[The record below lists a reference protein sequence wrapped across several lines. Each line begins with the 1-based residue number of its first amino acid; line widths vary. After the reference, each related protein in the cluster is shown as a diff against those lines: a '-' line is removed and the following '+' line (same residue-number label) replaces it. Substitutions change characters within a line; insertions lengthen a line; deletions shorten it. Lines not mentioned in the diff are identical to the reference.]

1 MDPSDTV
8 LAYEQSGLDEPLG
21 QNPLVALTSSMDHVQ
36 QLEIIYR
43 EFPSKRCNLVK
54 RQLIDFNQLA
64 LCSLPRFQGNYKISH
79 VIFGPV
85 CCWWKGELCEAR
97 ITEWMDNKENLC
109 AANGTIVELFFL
121 LPPTIWIRGWQ
132 WKVHNSSSKSCAPLK
147 DAGPNQN
154 ASDRG
159 ATLVFLNV
167 CPDFGVPI
175 SLLLNTRA
183 SCCNVSDPKAWISAK
198 KTDSSRYECQLYPTA
213 ETCSWHFA
221 IVIKIYLRIFF
232 GETVTALYALQRF
245 ICCAFVCFFAY
256 FHHCEHVQFTFA
268 NCKGLCVDA
277 NSCWFFFF

>member
-1 MDPSDTV
+1 MVPS
-8 LAYEQSGLDEPLG
+8 LNFSFSP
-21 QNPLVALTSSMDHVQ
+21 PP
-36 QLEIIYR
+36 
-43 EFPSKRCNLVK
+43 PSE
-54 RQLIDFNQLA
+54 
-64 LCSLPRFQGNYKISH
+64 S
-79 VIFGPV
+79 
-85 CCWWKGELCEAR
+85 
-97 ITEWMDNKENLC
+97 
-109 AANGTIVELFFL
+109 
-121 LPPTIWIRGWQ
+121 RGWQ

-213 ETCSWHFA
+213 ETCSCHFA
-221 IVIKIYLRIFF
+221 IIKIHLRIFF
-232 GETVTALYALQRF
+232 LGETVTALYALQRF
-245 ICCAFVCFFAY
+245 VCFFAWY

-277 NSCWFFFF
+277 NSCWVFFF